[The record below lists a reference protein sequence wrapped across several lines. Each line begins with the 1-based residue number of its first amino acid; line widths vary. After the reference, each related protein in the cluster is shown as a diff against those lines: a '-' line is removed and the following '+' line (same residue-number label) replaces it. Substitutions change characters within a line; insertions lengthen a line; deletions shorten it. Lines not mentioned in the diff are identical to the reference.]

1 MLKIENML
9 NFMILPFFYRVGDQH
24 DHKQKKPYSCIVTL
38 HLSEHVNVGYVMIT
52 LII

>member
-24 DHKQKKPYSCIVTL
+24 DHKQKNLLLYSLSHTTL
-38 HLSEHVNVGYVMIT
+38 E
-52 LII
+52 